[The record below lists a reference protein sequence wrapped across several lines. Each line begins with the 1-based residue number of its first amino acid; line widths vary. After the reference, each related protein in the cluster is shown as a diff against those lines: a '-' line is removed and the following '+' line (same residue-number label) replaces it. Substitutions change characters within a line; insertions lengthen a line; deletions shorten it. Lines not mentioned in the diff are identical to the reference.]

1 MIDAALLEIVGYTSL
16 GLLVILWLVISF
28 LAPGK
33 ARSRIAW
40 VAATCMYLALLCL
53 FTYHFLDAFRE
64 GSVVLMIALGF
75 LGVVFLCGVVV
86 SGVKTVGQFV
96 GRSSQSGPTV

>member
-1 MIDAALLEIVGYTSL
+1 VIDAALLEIVGFTSL
-16 GLLVILWLVISF
+16 ALLVVLWLVVSF
-28 LAPGK
+28 LSPGK
-33 ARSRIAW
+33 ARSRLSW

-53 FTYHFLDAFRE
+53 FTYHFQDAYRE

-86 SGVKTVGQFV
+86 SSVKTVREFA
-96 GRSSQSGPTV
+96 GRGSASPR